1 VTITLAHD
9 ELLVAETFG
18 PTVQGEGPSLGRRAA
33 FIRLMQCNLTCTR
46 CDTPYTWDRT
56 RFDLDAEATSTSI
69 TDLLAWATAQPV
81 DLVVITGG
89 EPLIQ
94 QRRLTPLVRGLVEAG
109 LQVEI
114 ETNGTIAPEPD
125 LLAWVTRFNVS
136 PKLSSFGA
144 GMPASKRIKPRV
156 LNHFVVSGQ
165 AVFKFVVSST
175 ADLAEITGLVQDHH
189 LEPVYVMAEG
199 RTAEEVTR
207 RLAQIADPAL
217 ALGFHLTTRLHVLI
231 WGDQRGR

>member
-1 VTITLAHD
+1 MTITVAVD
-9 ELLVAETFG
+9 RLLVAETFG

-33 FIRLMQCNLTCTR
+33 FIRLMNCNLTCKD

-56 RFDLDAEATSTSI
+56 RFDLSAETTAASV
-69 TDLLAWATAQPV
+69 TDLLAWTTAQPV
-81 DLVVITGG
+81 GLVVITGG

-94 QRRLTPLVRGLVEAG
+94 QRRLIPLVRGIAEAG
-109 LQVEI
+109 RLVEI
-114 ETNGTIAPEPD
+114 ETNGTIEPVPD
-125 LLAWVTRFNVS
+125 LLRWVTRFNVS

-144 GMPASKRIKPRV
+144 GMPMSKRIKAGV
-156 LNHFVVSGQ
+156 LHNFAVSGR
-165 AVFKFVVSST
+165 AVFKFVVSSS
-175 ADLAEITGLVQDHH
+175 ADLVEIAQLVTDHQ
-189 LEPVYVMAEG
+189 LDPVYVMPEG

-207 RLAQIADPAL
+207 RLAQIADEAI

>member
-1 VTITLAHD
+1 MTVTVAAD
-9 ELLVAETFG
+9 RVLVAETFG

-33 FIRLMQCNLTCTR
+33 FIRLMNCNLTCKG

-56 RFDLDAEATSTSI
+56 RFDLSAETTTASA

-94 QRRLTPLVRGLVEAG
+94 QRRLVPLVRGIAQAG
-109 LQVEI
+109 RQVEI
-114 ETNGTIAPEPD
+114 ETNGTIAPTPE
-125 LLAWVTRFNVS
+125 LLPWVSRFNVS
-136 PKLSSFGA
+136 PKLDSFGA
-144 GMPASKRIKPRV
+144 GMPTSKRIKAGV
-156 LNHFVVSGQ
+156 LHHFAVSGR
-165 AVFKFVVSST
+165 AVFKFVVSRT
-175 ADLAEITGLVQDHH
+175 ADLAEIARLVADHQ
-189 LEPVYVMAEG
+189 LDPVYVMPEG

-207 RLAQIADPAL
+207 RLAEIADEAI